1 MQEVVDA
8 KEKQLKNLIENVA
21 FEEVEFLG
29 KQATSMKWII
39 TKK

>member
-8 KEKQLKNLIENVA
+8 KEKQLKNLIENEA